1 MLKKIVTAVML
12 MAITLAAFGCGSKE
26 PALEIET
33 GATVQQEI
41 VQLVNTDLPALAA
54 KRDNAVGIYNAYF
67 KEGAELDSETWKKQL
82 EGEALTSYDEY
93 LDGLNQLVYTN
104 SEVVNLKSLY
114 TKAANSEREA
124 INSVIEA
131 INDLDSAK
139 LDQAQQS
146 IKDSKT
152 YLSMYEEELK
162 SLCDKYGVAVQG
174 SLQPTTEADTK
185 SDKKSETK
193 SDTETGTA
201 SDAESGTASD
211 AEEN

>member
-1 MLKKIVTAVML
+1 MNKKILSLIVMTAMVIMSV
-12 MAITLAAFGCGSKE
+12 GCGKKE
-26 PALEIET
+26 TALEIET

-41 VQLVNTDLPALAA
+41 VQLVNTDLPAIAD
-54 KRDNAVGIYNAYF
+54 KREKAVGIYNDYI

-82 EGEALTSYDEY
+82 VDEALTSYDEY
-93 LDGLNQLVYTN
+93 IDGLDKLMYNN

-114 TKAANSEREA
+114 SKAANSEREA

-131 INDLDSAK
+131 INDLDSSK

-162 SLCDKYGVAVQG
+162 SLCDKYGIAVEG
-174 SLQPTTEADTK
+174 SL
-185 SDKKSETK
+185 S
-193 SDTETGTA
+193 
-201 SDAESGTASD
+201 SGTASD
-211 AEEN
+211 AEEK

>member
-1 MLKKIVTAVML
+1 MFKKIIAAVMV
-12 MAITLAAFGCGSKE
+12 MAVTLAVVGCGSKE

-67 KEGAELDSETWKKQL
+67 KDGAELDSETWKKQL

-93 LDGLNQLVYTN
+93 LDGLDQLMYNN

-152 YLSMYEEELK
+152 YLAMYEEELK

-174 SLQPTTEADTK
+174 SLQSSTESDTK
-185 SDKKSETK
+185 SEKKSDKETEAK
-193 SDTETGTA
+193 SGTET
-201 SDAESGTASD
+201 DAKSGTASD